1 MPELT
6 VGMDVSPLVQTRAGT
21 HRYVTNLRQA
31 LVETGEVSIR
41 PYTFGGPGRMAAALR
56 DLAWYPVELP
66 RGAGLDGIDVLHC
79 PTQRAPLRCAVP
91 LVVTIHDLAVLRLP
105 AAFNRWTRSY
115 TRRTLPRIVRNA
127 QRLVTVSEFTASE
140 LVSVFGV
147 PHSKITVVHEGVRR
161 PFSAEGDSAE
171 GDYVL
176 AVATLEPRKNLPRL
190 VEAFGLAR
198 LVGCELRIVGD
209 VGWGRVVVDA
219 TGVRRLGFVPDD
231 ELARLYRGA
240 RCVAYVSL
248 YEGFGLPVL
257 EAMAC
262 GVPVVASDIGALRE
276 IGGDAPVYA
285 DPYDPAAIASA
296 LRSACERREEL
307 GAAGQERARA
317 FSWERAA
324 RATLEVYR
332 DAAAGG

>member
-1 MPELT
+1 MPELS

-21 HRYVTNLRQA
+21 YRYLTSLRDA
-31 LVETGEVSIR
+31 LVATDEVSISH
-41 PYTFGGPGRMAAALR
+41 YSFGGSSRIAAAVR
-56 DLAWYPVELP
+56 DVAWYPAALP
-66 RGAGLDGIDVLHC
+66 AAAHFDGIDVLHC
-79 PTQRAPLRCAVP
+79 PTQRAPLLSAVP
-91 LVVTIHDLAVLRLP
+91 LVLTIHDLAVLRVP

-115 TRRTLPRIVRNA
+115 TRRTLPRIVKEA
-127 QRLVTVSEFTASE
+127 ERLVAVSAFTASE
-140 LVSVFGV
+140 LMSTLGVS
-147 PHSKITVVHEGVRR
+147 HSKIEVVHHGVGP

-176 AVATLEPRKNLPRL
+176 AVSTLEPRKNLPRL

-198 LVGCELRIVGD
+198 LDGYELRIVGD
-209 VGWGRVVVDA
+209 VGWGGVVVDA
-219 TGVRRLGFVPDD
+219 DGVRRLGYVPDD

-262 GVPVVASDIGALRE
+262 GVPVVASDIAALRE
-276 IGGDAPVYA
+276 VGGEAAIYA
-285 DPYDPAAIASA
+285 DPYDAAAIAAA

-307 GAAGQERARA
+307 GAAGRDQARP
-317 FSWERAA
+317 FLWERTA

-332 DAAAGG
+332 DAAG

>member
-21 HRYVTNLRQA
+21 HRYVTSLRDA
-31 LVETGEVSIR
+31 LVETGEVSIS
-41 PYTFGGPGRMAAALR
+41 PYSFGGSSRMAAAVR
-56 DLAWYPVELP
+56 DVAWYPAALP
-66 RGAGLDGIDVLHC
+66 AAARFDGIDVLHC
-79 PTQRAPLRCAVP
+79 PTQRAPLLSAVP
-91 LVVTIHDLAVLRLP
+91 LVLTIHDLAVLRVP

-115 TRRTLPRIVRNA
+115 TRRTLPRIVKEA
-127 QRLVTVSEFTASE
+127 ERLVAVSAFTASE
-140 LVSVFGV
+140 LVSTLGV
-147 PHSKITVVHEGVRR
+147 PHSKIEVVHQGVGR
-161 PFSAEGDSAE
+161 PFSAEGTSAE

-176 AVATLEPRKNLPRL
+176 AVSTLEPRKNLPRL

-209 VGWGRVVVDA
+209 VGWGGVVLD
-219 TGVRRLGFVPDD
+219 GDHVRWLGYVPDA

-262 GVPVVASDIGALRE
+262 GVPVVASDIAALRE
-276 IGGDAPVYA
+276 VGGDTPVYA
-285 DPYDPAAIASA
+285 DPYDPTAIAAA

-307 GAAGQERARA
+307 GAAGRDRARP
-317 FSWERAA
+317 FSWERTA

-332 DAAAGG
+332 EAAG